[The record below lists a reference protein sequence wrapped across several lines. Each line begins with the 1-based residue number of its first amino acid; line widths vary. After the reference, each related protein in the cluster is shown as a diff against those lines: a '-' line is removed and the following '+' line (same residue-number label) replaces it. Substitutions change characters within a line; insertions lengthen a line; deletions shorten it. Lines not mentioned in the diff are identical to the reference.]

1 MYSNLLLKIITGEAS
16 VREKEDYYKFLTQNK
31 EEEELFF
38 QTQSLWFKTN
48 SQNQLSH
55 EFVVAEYEDFL
66 KRVDAQEQKHI
77 IGRSIQFRKYAAIL
91 VTAVLVG
98 GIGGYM
104 SHQLINKPAALADS
118 GVQKFSS
125 AKGSIARLELSDGTM
140 ISLNSG
146 SEMIFSQ
153 SSTGE
158 RKVKLVGEAYF
169 EVKHNALK
177 PFVVEV
183 EDLKIRDLGTIF
195 NLRGYPEDKTIETT
209 LLEGKAEI
217 MNDANKTMMVLAPG
231 DHAEYTKRSKN
242 ISLSAMNLELVT
254 GWKDGKFVFR
264 DKRLED
270 ICAELQNWY
279 DVKFE
284 ITNPDYRNFKYSGTI
299 KHSTTVAYVL
309 KMLKFTTNIN
319 YEICNKPIG
328 PDLIIIK

>member
-1 MYSNLLLKIITGEAS
+1 
-16 VREKEDYYKFLTQNK
+16 
-31 EEEELFF
+31 
-38 QTQSLWFKTN
+38 
-48 SQNQLSH
+48 
-55 EFVVAEYEDFL
+55 
-66 KRVDAQEQKHI
+66 
-77 IGRSIQFRKYAAIL
+77 
-91 VTAVLVG
+91 
-98 GIGGYM
+98 
-104 SHQLINKPAALADS
+104 
-118 GVQKFSS
+118 
-125 AKGSIARLELSDGTM
+125 
-140 ISLNSG
+140 
-146 SEMIFSQ
+146 
-153 SSTGE
+153 
-158 RKVKLVGEAYF
+158 
-169 EVKHNALK
+169 
-177 PFVVEV
+177 
-183 EDLKIRDLGTIF
+183 
-195 NLRGYPEDKTIETT
+195 
-209 LLEGKAEI
+209 
-217 MNDANKTMMVLAPG
+217 MVLAPG